1 MKGVALEQEEWD
13 LKKDET
19 NRMSVAFRIENHSIF
34 PLKLVNEITTNRSS
48 KLTGIRLI
56 Y

>member
-1 MKGVALEQEEWD
+1 MKGVALELEGWD

-34 PLKLVNEITTNRSS
+34 PLKLVNEITTNQQAPN
-48 KLTGIRLI
+48 
-56 Y
+56 